1 MIRQKNRPEM
11 SSRAGIILAVAGMAA
26 LAITL
31 ALGIAGFDGTDHAG
45 LTVTRACGSVAFVG
59 IILYLGYRPRLAVTP
74 FRAAAVIIPALA
86 VAVNNLP
93 IIPLIT
99 GEAVI
104 TGNARDMALFAVEC
118 LFIGLFEESAF
129 RGVLLLT
136 VTERYGG
143 TRRGLFLSAL
153 VTSAVFGASHLFNL
167 LGGAGVG
174 ATLLQVSYSFLIG
187 GMCSLVLLLTGSLSA
202 CVVIHAVYDFSGY
215 LVPRLGEGRIWT
227 PAEVALT
234 AVVGVA
240 VLAYFLLA
248 ARRLDPEAVRK
259 LVPAKKIHKMFIK
272 Q

>member
-1 MIRQKNRPEM
+1 MKRQARVEIGRRVGVIM
-11 SSRAGIILAVAGMAA
+11 AAVGIAA
-26 LAITL
+26 LAL
-31 ALGIAGFDGTDHAG
+31 ALLFGVAGFDGADHAR

-59 IILYLGYRPRLAVTP
+59 IIFYLGYRPRLAVSPRT
-74 FRAAAVIIPALA
+74 AAAVVIPALV

-99 GEAVI
+99 GEAVV
-104 TGNARDMALFAVEC
+104 TGDTLDVALFAVEC
-118 LFIGLFEESAF
+118 VFIGLFEETAF

-136 VTERYGG
+136 VVERYGK
-143 TRRGLFLSAL
+143 TRRGLFLSA
-153 VTSAVFGASHLFNL
+153 VITSAVFGASHLFNL

-202 CVVIHAVYDFSGY
+202 CVVIHAVYDFGGY

-227 PAEVALT
+227 PAEVTLT

-240 VLAYFLLA
+240 ALVYFLLA
-248 ARRLDPEAVRK
+248 ARRLDPEVARK
-259 LVPAKKIHKMFIK
+259 LAGE
-272 Q
+272 